1 MKKNIKNFDGIVKIV
16 SFLIGCSFVTY
27 SMAAPIVIEGSVPDQ
42 ATKQQILDK
51 MKATYGEDQVID
63 KIQIKSVVMPKGW
76 VESVTKSIS
85 PALKKVSQG
94 KLSVQG
100 TQVKLTG
107 KVSNDTD
114 KLSTEA
120 AIKNSIQTPYRFTS
134 NLSLNLAEQK
144 ILDDALKNRIIEF
157 ESGSS
162 ILTTTGQNILNE
174 MAIALNKVKGKNIK
188 IIGHTDSSGD
198 PQKNII
204 LSQARAEAVKQYLI
218 FKQISAD
225 FLSTQ
230 GQGSQN
236 PVADNST
243 ADGRKKNRRIEFE
256 VL

>member
-1 MKKNIKNFDGIVKIV
+1 
-16 SFLIGCSFVTY
+16 
-27 SMAAPIVIEGSVPDQ
+27 
-42 ATKQQILDK
+42 
-51 MKATYGEDQVID
+51 
-63 KIQIKSVVMPKGW
+63 
-76 VESVTKSIS
+76 
-85 PALKKVSQG
+85 
-94 KLSVQG
+94 
-100 TQVKLTG
+100 
-107 KVSNDTD
+107 
-114 KLSTEA
+114 
-120 AIKNSIQTPYRFTS
+120 
-134 NLSLNLAEQK
+134 
-144 ILDDALKNRIIEF
+144 
-157 ESGSS
+157 
-162 ILTTTGQNILNE
+162 